1 MRAVDVLGLALES
14 LRLHRLR
21 TALSTAAVAIGVTA
35 VLLLTTLGDA
45 AKGYVIA
52 QFASFGSN
60 LVIVMPGRTET
71 FGTSSTAEAGTHD
84 LTIADGEAVRRRSA
98 AARMAVPV
106 SLGNAGVEYEGRRRD
121 VYVIGTTAEYA
132 PLRGLRVA
140 AGSFLPAGDAQRGE
154 RVVVLGARL
163 RRELFAG
170 VNPLGARVRIGEAPF
185 RVIGTLEAQGRSM
198 GVDMDDLAVIPVA
211 TAMPLF
217 EQSTLHRLMLQ
228 ARDVTAVPRLVADA
242 RVILADRHRD
252 EDFTIVTQDALLTS
266 FRAILDALTA
276 ALAAIAAISL
286 AVAGI
291 GIMNVMLVAVSER
304 VGEVGL
310 LKALGARPGQVAQL
324 FLAEAVLLTG
334 FGAAIG
340 VGLGLGLVAVA
351 ARLWPALPFA
361 PSPAWIG
368 LVLGLALAAGAAFGV
383 WPARRA
389 AALPAVE
396 ALRRRP

>member
-1 MRAVDVLGLALES
+1 MRFADVLGLAIES

-21 TALSTAAVAIGVTA
+21 TGLSTAAVAIGVTA

-45 AKGYVIA
+45 AKGYVVA

-71 FGTSSTAEAGTHD
+71 FGATTSVDAGTRD
-84 LTIADGEAVRRRSA
+84 LTIADGEAVRRRSPA
-98 AARMAVPV
+98 AAVAVPV
-106 SLGNAGVEYEGRRRD
+106 ALGNAGVEYEGRRRD

-132 PLRGLRVA
+132 PLRGLRIA

-154 RVVVLGARL
+154 RVVVIGSRL

-170 VNPLGARVRIGEAPF
+170 ENPLGARVRIGEAPF
-185 RVIGTLEAQGRSM
+185 RVIGALESQGRTM

-211 TAMPLF
+211 TALPLF
-217 EQSTLHRLMLQ
+217 GESTLHRLMLQ

-242 RVILADRHRD
+242 RAIITDRHRD

-310 LKALGARPGQVAQL
+310 LKALGARRRQVAQL

-334 FGAAIG
+334 LGATIG
-340 VGLGLGLVAVA
+340 IALGLALIAVA
-351 ARLWPALPFA
+351 SRLWPALPFA
-361 PSPAWIG
+361 ASPVWIA

-389 AALPAVE
+389 SALPAVE
-396 ALRRRP
+396 ALRRKP